1 MQISIAMQLHC
12 IRGSFST
19 VVSDSQLAATADAR
33 TEREKERSEID
44 SLSLSLSGDPS
55 KKFPELQ
62 SYPLSLSVANFSPS
76 GLCIRA
82 STYLPFKSLIR
93 DFSPLKR
100 CRMASSSLPNV
111 QFCASPLF
119 FEMARTRL
127 TLQTSPL
134 TVTPSGR
141 EKSVTVSGVSL

>member
-44 SLSLSLSGDPS
+44 SLSLSLSLSGDPS

-62 SYPLSLSVANFSPS
+62 SYPLTVANFSPS
-76 GLCIRA
+76 GL
-82 STYLPFKSLIR
+82 LPLAPAALLRISHSNR
-93 DFSPLKR
+93 
-100 CRMASSSLPNV
+100 
-111 QFCASPLF
+111 
-119 FEMARTRL
+119 
-127 TLQTSPL
+127 
-134 TVTPSGR
+134 
-141 EKSVTVSGVSL
+141 